1 MNETPEKTEG
11 GEAGVIGGRSALLFA
26 CVRRR
31 AAAAAAEAGA
41 GERARGTGSGSAPE
55 SEPGSPPRRPRE
67 AGHRALG
74 DSPGAEGCRH
84 VVREPHPDPQPPPAA
99 AHARGRVA
107 ARLHH
112 AHQRGLGP
120 QPAAGAEPP
129 AQGHVAAEHHLG
141 RHPQHARP
149 GQRRAGPAAAAQV
162 GRTARRRRRRGVL
175 PGPARPRGAGRR
187 GPPPLQTTPVPDRR

>member
-1 MNETPEKTEG
+1 MKLQRKERAGRRGSSAG
-11 GEAGVIGGRSALLFA
+11 GVRFSSHVYGA
-26 CVRRR
+26 RRR
-31 AAAAAAEAGA
+31 RRRLGA
-41 GERARGTGSGSAPE
+41 GERALGTGSGSAPE
-55 SEPGSPPRRPRE
+55 SDPGSQARRPRE
-67 AGHRALG
+67 AGRRAPG
-74 DSPGAEGCRH
+74 DCPGAEGCRH

-107 ARLHH
+107 PRLHH

-162 GRTARRRRRRGVL
+162 GRTARRRRRR
-175 PGPARPRGAGRR
+175 RR
-187 GPPPLQTTPVPDRR
+187 GLLPREDSPASSEGSRARQAVTGVPRDR